1 MEIITSV
8 TLYEL
13 VVGLGSLLAGGF
25 ALFQWRQGNK
35 LKRTELVK
43 EASSKIREDEE
54 IASVLYAID
63 YGQEW
68 YCEDFLDNHSEEQK
82 FDKAFAYFDIIC
94 YLKQKHIISRSEF
107 RIFEYRLQRMAYNES
122 FVNYFYNL
130 YHFSRRNGKDMSF
143 YYLLRY
149 MKKNKLLGADFENEK
164 SDYYVHLLNF

>member
-107 RIFEYRLQRMAYNES
+107 RIFEYRLQRV
-122 FVNYFYNL
+122 FV
-130 YHFSRRNGKDMSF
+130 K
-143 YYLLRY
+143 
-149 MKKNKLLGADFENEK
+149 
-164 SDYYVHLLNF
+164 